1 MLTRLDDDDDDDKIR
16 RREVGGRIRGALGV
30 RTKEEKKTKRL
41 KGPGRRK
48 KKEKK
53 AKWVEGS

>member
-1 MLTRLDDDDDDDKIR
+1 M
-16 RREVGGRIRGALGV
+16 GGRIRGALGV

-53 AKWVEGS
+53 TEREEGLGQRKKKE